1 MHDTTLH
8 CATVDRSIVSVLGNS
23 STRDPGGYKRYPIGK
38 RTRVLRSRSFREYAK
53 SSPNKRS
60 ASSAISARSCS
71 FLAAQ
76 PPVGEPDRID
86 LRDGLMHV
94 LARAEDQGELSPDAD
109 LASMADFFEEG
120 NVAMAHMKM
129 HPLSRGLLASIISL
143 VPR

>member
-1 MHDTTLH
+1 MTRL
-8 CATVDRSIVSVLGNS
+8 CIARRSIG
-23 STRDPGGYKRYPIGK
+23 P
-38 RTRVLRSRSFREYAK
+38 SFRSWEIRRQGIRADTSVISSANGHESYAFAHSGSMPK
-53 SSPNKRS
+53 ARPTNDS